1 MPRKIKRSLN
11 PEEVRSFVDR
21 YVSSLKDK
29 ELPEVDEV
37 LERFGHELKKYDKKT
52 AKTIGKELFIRAVN
66 EGDNATYSLL
76 LAFVQ
81 HRSSDRKNLVPLIIQ
96 HAKDL
101 AHHSSIEDNWYAH
114 ELVKYVLKHFPEIRP
129 YLIPHIA
136 YHAFVEDSWRAYDLL
151 WYSLEHLPSIRP
163 HVLKHATYHAFVEGN
178 EAALG
183 LLSRSLEDFPSTHP
197 YLTSLVIQHAQN
209 ITHNTFIKGNQS
221 ILGFL
226 KDSLQ
231 HLPSTRPHLLK
242 HIAQLAFV
250 EDNKAARDFFWNYL
264 EELPDAHQY
273 IRDPL
278 LQHLD
283 KIVHLAF
290 IKGDQSALEFLE
302 SSSEYLPGIHPH
314 LARLLSSLEP
324 KEMMSL
330 FSIKKYISLL
340 YRLKNHIEDSNELIG
355 RAMEE
360 VYRRKFGSE
369 PPEPGHPKDL
379 PQEIEHPAF
388 RNTRELRGE
397 RYLEVPEEL
406 LTELK
411 SLGMSVRNIYD
422 LHNVLDLIKNHRDL
436 LIGNLTKD
444 LPEENKRERLKEINN
459 KLDEL
464 EKKVREIVNR
474 LGTRQVILDFRLR
487 AVPKEPLEWV
497 GARIKASNDCT
508 VPSSPYRGF
517 EEHTVP
523 TFFSKY
529 ATTYKILATHIGPRK
544 TRSGEVKDIRVRKNR
559 HVGNVYVTVHHTT
572 DGKKILYLH
581 GVQLGNVYRGVENV
595 GIAAGLLKG
604 VIDTA
609 KESGFDEV
617 WIQTHD
623 LSNFDSLHRALIDE
637 FKKLGAESVTKEELE
652 KLHYHDLPK
661 YYASPHR
668 IGGGK
673 LLKLRLKE

>member
-1 MPRKIKRSLN
+1 MPKKTKRSLN

-29 ELPEVDEV
+29 ELPEADKV

-52 AKTIGKELFIRAVN
+52 VKSIENELFIRAVN
-66 EGDNATYSLL
+66 KGDNATYSLL
-76 LAFVQ
+76 LAFIQ
-81 HRSSDRKNLVPLIIQ
+81 HRFSDHKNLIPLIIQ

-101 AHHSSIEDNWYAH
+101 AYHASIEDNWRAH
-114 ELVKYVLKHFPEIRP
+114 ELVKYVLKHFPEVRP

-151 WYSLEHLPSIRP
+151 WYSLEHLPSARP
-163 HVLKHATYHAFVEGN
+163 HILKHTAYHAFVEGN

-183 LLSRSLEDFPSTHP
+183 LLLRSLEDFPSTHP
-197 YLTSLVIQHAQN
+197 HLTSLVIQHAQN
-209 ITHNTFIKGNQS
+209 ITHNAFIKGDQP
-221 ILGFL
+221 ILEFL
-226 KDSLQ
+226 KGSLQ

-242 HIAQLAFV
+242 HIAHLAFV
-250 EDNKAARDFFWNYL
+250 EDNKAARDFFWHYL
-264 EELPDAHQY
+264 EELPDAYKY
-273 IRDPL
+273 IREPL

-290 IKGDQSALEFLE
+290 IKGGQSALEFLE
-302 SSSEYLPGIHPH
+302 NSSEHLPGIHPY
-314 LARLLSSLEP
+314 LARSLSSLEP
-324 KEMMSL
+324 KEMITVL
-330 FSIKKYISLL
+330 PIKKYISLL
-340 YRLKNHIEDSNELIG
+340 HRLKNHIEDPGELIG

-360 VYRRKFGSE
+360 IYRRKFGSE
-369 PPEPGHPKDL
+369 PPEPEHPKDL

-388 RNTRELRGE
+388 RNTRKLRGE
-397 RYLEVPEEL
+397 RSIEVPEEL
-406 LTELK
+406 LNELK
-411 SLGMSVRNIYD
+411 SLGISVKNIYD
-422 LHNVLDLIKNHRDL
+422 LHNVLDLIRNHRDL
-436 LIGNLTKD
+436 LIENLTKD
-444 LPEENKRERLKEINN
+444 LPEEKKKERSEELNN
-459 KLDEL
+459 KFNEL

-497 GARIKASNDCT
+497 RARIKASNDCT
-508 VPSSPYRGF
+508 VPNSPTSGF

-529 ATTYKILATHIGPRK
+529 AATYKILATHTGPRK

-559 HVGNVYVTVHHTT
+559 HVGNVYVTIHRTT
-572 DGKKILYLH
+572 DGKEILYLH
-581 GVQLGNVYRGVENV
+581 GIQLGNVYRGVENV

-609 KESGFDEV
+609 RESGFDEV
-617 WIQTHD
+617 WIQTRD

-661 YYASPHR
+661 YYASPHH
-668 IGGGK
+668 IGSGK
-673 LLKLRLKE
+673 LLKLRLK